1 MGERTYICIDLKS
14 FYASV
19 ECVERGLDPLDV
31 NLVVA
36 DESRTEKTICLA
48 VSPALKSLGVSGR
61 PRLFEVVQR
70 VREINRINRIN
81 RAGKKPSAGKSFCLS
96 ELKADPDLEVDYIT
110 AVPRMALYIDYST
123 RIYEIYLRYVAPE
136 DIHVYSIDEVF
147 IDATAYLRTYR
158 KTAAELTATIL
169 GDIMNETHITA
180 TAGIAPNLYLAKVA
194 MDIVAKKKAPDRNG
208 ARIAELTE
216 RSYRETMWEHRPIT
230 DFWRVGEGYAR
241 RLAQHGMFSMGDVA
255 RCSLYDQGLLYRLF
269 GVNAELLINHAWGCE
284 PCTIADIKA
293 YRPSSSSHSIGQVLS
308 CPYGFENARVIVK
321 EMAEQL
327 ALDLSAKGAST
338 DRLVLSI
345 GYDVSCGECAEEREV
360 CRDRYGRKIP
370 KSAHA
375 FADFPERTSCSSV
388 MMKAAAELFDKCADP
403 ALLVR
408 RVNVIAVNTVC
419 ADVQQS
425 LFSGN
430 AVPKREE
437 RIQKAIL
444 NIKEKYGKNAV
455 FRGMNLLEGAT
466 AMARNQQIGGHRA

>member
-1 MGERTYICIDLKS
+1 MGEKTYICIDLKS

-19 ECVERGLDPLDV
+19 ECVERGLDPLNT

-48 VSPALKSLGVSGR
+48 VSPALKSFGVPGR
-61 PRLFEVVQR
+61 PRLFEVIQR
-70 VREINRINRIN
+70 VGEVN
-81 RAGKKPSAGKSFCLS
+81 RARRKPSSGKSRYLS
-96 ELKADPDLEVDYIT
+96 ELALDPNLEVDYIV

-123 RIYEIYLRYVAPE
+123 RIYEIYLRYIAPE

-158 KTAAELTATIL
+158 KTAEQLTRMIL
-169 GDIMNETHITA
+169 GDILKETHITA

-194 MDIVAKKKAPDRNG
+194 MDIVAKKKKPDCNG
-208 ARIAELTE
+208 VRIAELTE
-216 RSYRETMWEHRPIT
+216 ESYRETMWEHQPIT
-230 DFWRVGEGYAR
+230 DFWRIGGGYAR

-255 RCSLYDQGLLYRLF
+255 RCSLYNQGLLYKLF

-284 PCTIADIKA
+284 PCTIADIKT

-308 CPYGFENARVIVK
+308 CPYDFEGARVIVK

-327 ALDLSAKGAST
+327 ALDLSAKDLST
-338 DRLVLSI
+338 DRLVLVI
-345 GYDVSCGECAEEREV
+345 GYDVSCGECGEGVEYSY
-360 CRDRYGRKIP
+360 DHYGRRIP
-370 KSAHA
+370 KYAHA
-375 FADFPERTSCSSV
+375 SANFPTRTSCSSTL
-388 MMKAAAELFDKCADP
+388 MKTAAELFEKCVNP

-419 ADVQQS
+419 TDQQQS
-425 LFSGN
+425 LFSET
-430 AVPKREE
+430 AVPEREE
-437 RIQKAIL
+437 LIQKAIL
-444 NIKEKYGKNAV
+444 NIKDKYGKNAI

-466 AMARNQQIGGHRA
+466 AMTRNRQIGGHRA

>member
-1 MGERTYICIDLKS
+1 MGEKTYICIDLKS

-19 ECVERGLDPLDV
+19 ECVERGLDPLNT

-48 VSPALKSLGVSGR
+48 VSPALKSFGVPGR
-61 PRLFEVVQR
+61 PRLFEVIQR
-70 VREINRINRIN
+70 VGEVNRSR
-81 RAGKKPSAGKSFCLS
+81 KKPSTGKSRYLS
-96 ELKADPDLEVDYIT
+96 ELTLDPNLEVDYIV

-123 RIYEIYLRYVAPE
+123 RIYEIYLRYIAPE

-158 KTAAELTATIL
+158 KTAEQLTRMIL
-169 GDIMNETHITA
+169 GDILKETHITA

-194 MDIVAKKKAPDRNG
+194 MDIVAKKKKPDRNG
-208 ARIAELTE
+208 VRIAELTE
-216 RSYRETMWEHRPIT
+216 QSYRETMWEHQPIT
-230 DFWRVGEGYAR
+230 DFWRIGAGYAR

-255 RCSLYDQGLLYRLF
+255 RCSLYNQELLYKLF

-308 CPYGFENARVIVK
+308 EPHDYKGALIIVK

-327 ALDLSAKGAST
+327 ALDLSAKNMST
-338 DRLVLSI
+338 DQMVLVI
-345 GYDVSCGECAEEREV
+345 GYDSSCGEFSEQCSI
-360 CRDRYGRKIP
+360 DRYGRKIP
-370 KSAHA
+370 KHAHA
-375 FADFPERTSCSSV
+375 LENFPVRTSASSV
-388 MMKAAAELFDKCADP
+388 LIDNAVKLFERCVNPEL
-403 ALLVR
+403 LIR
-408 RVNVIAVNTVC
+408 RINIVACNIGEN
-419 ADVQQS
+419 QQLD
-425 LFSGN
+425 LFSEEKKIL
-430 AVPKREE
+430 PEREE

-444 NIKEKYGKNAV
+444 KIKDKYGKNAI

-466 AMARNQQIGGHRA
+466 AMTRNQQIGGHRA